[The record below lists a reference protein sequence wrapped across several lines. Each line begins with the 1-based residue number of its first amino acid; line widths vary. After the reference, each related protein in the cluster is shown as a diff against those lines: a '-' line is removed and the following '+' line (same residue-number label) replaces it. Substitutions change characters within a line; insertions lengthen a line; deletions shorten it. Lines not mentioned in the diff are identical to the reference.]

1 MPASDARIE
10 DLLRPLA
17 PQVLGAL
24 VRRYGH
30 FDVAEDAVQE
40 ALLAAATQWP
50 AEGIP
55 ASPRSWLVTVASRR
69 LTDLLRQEQARRRR
83 EDVVSEHI
91 LPADRFAPAADAVR
105 DDADDADD
113 ALILLLMCCHPALT
127 EASQIALTL
136 RALGGLTT
144 AEVARAL
151 LTPEDTVTRRIT
163 RAKQTIRDSGAPF
176 RLPSRAE
183 RADRL
188 AVVLRVLYLIFN
200 EGYVS
205 TQGTSLQRPDLAAE
219 AIRLARLVHGLLP
232 DDPEAAGL
240 LALMLLTDA
249 RRPARSGHHG
259 ELVPMARQDRSL
271 WDRARISEGSEIVN
285 GALDRGVAGPY
296 LLQAA
301 IAAVH
306 DESSTAEATDWVRI
320 EGLYGQLAAI
330 SDNPVVTLNRAVA
343 VAMARGA
350 TAGLELLA
358 AIEGDRRV
366 AEDHRLYAVRAHL
379 LEMLGLG
386 DAAREAYEAAALRTD
401 NHAEQRYLRAQAAR
415 ILTRPV
421 ARREARE

>member
-366 AEDHRLYAVRAHL
+366 AEDHR
-379 LEMLGLG
+379 
-386 DAAREAYEAAALRTD
+386 
-401 NHAEQRYLRAQAAR
+401 
-415 ILTRPV
+415 
-421 ARREARE
+421 